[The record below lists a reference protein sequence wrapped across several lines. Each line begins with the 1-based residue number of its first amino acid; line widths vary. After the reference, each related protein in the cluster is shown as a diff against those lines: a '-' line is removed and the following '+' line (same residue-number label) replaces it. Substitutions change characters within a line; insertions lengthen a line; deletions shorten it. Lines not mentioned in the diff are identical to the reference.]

1 MVRACDETFGRVD
14 CLVNAAALTDRGT
27 ILDTTPELFERMF
40 RVNTE
45 APFFLMQDA
54 IRVMKREQIEGAI
67 VNILS
72 VSAHGGQSFLAAYA
86 ASKMALGTL
95 TKNTAFAVL
104 PDRIRVNGLNI
115 GWMDTPGEQSIQ
127 KRAHDA
133 PDDWLPKAEAARPF
147 GRLLKPT
154 EVARAVAFLCSAESG
169 MMTGSLVDFDQTVL
183 GCWEDAPFPA
193 AASLERPAGPCRHA
207 RSPASVTDV
216 ILLPMHLVHLSS
228 VAGAAGAARP
238 RGAGRS
244 VREFMVQLMMMLL
257 GGTMGDAGGPAMTG
271 KVHLGEFVLS
281 PEAAAA
287 EVGRAYGFVLEP
299 AQAGLSL
306 AALLGRELGTRVAVG
321 ERLALGPIELVVRSL
336 DDRGVVQAVGLALEP
351 EVA

>member
-1 MVRACDETFGRVD
+1 MAEPQQLAGKIAVVTGGTQGLGEAIARLFAERGATGIVICGRDEGRGGKVRAALEGLGAKAVFVRADLADTAQARSVVRACDEAFGRVD

-40 RVNTE
+40 KINTE

-54 IRVMKREQIEGAI
+54 VRLMKRERTEGAI

-72 VSAHGGQSFLAAYA
+72 ISAHGGQSFLAAYA

-115 GWMDTPGEQSIQ
+115 GWMDTPGEHAIQ

-133 PDDWLPKAEAARPF
+133 PPGWLETVEAARPF
-147 GRLLKPT
+147 GRLLKPV

-183 GCWEDAPFPA
+183 GCWEDAPFPQ
-193 AASLERPAGPCRHA
+193 R
-207 RSPASVTDV
+207 
-216 ILLPMHLVHLSS
+216 
-228 VAGAAGAARP
+228 
-238 RGAGRS
+238 
-244 VREFMVQLMMMLL
+244 
-257 GGTMGDAGGPAMTG
+257 
-271 KVHLGEFVLS
+271 
-281 PEAAAA
+281 
-287 EVGRAYGFVLEP
+287 
-299 AQAGLSL
+299 
-306 AALLGRELGTRVAVG
+306 
-321 ERLALGPIELVVRSL
+321 RL
-336 DDRGVVQAVGLALEP
+336 
-351 EVA
+351 

>member
-1 MVRACDETFGRVD
+1 MAEPQQLAGKIAVVTGGTQGLGEAIARLFAERGATGIVICGRDEGRGAKVKAALEGLGAKALFVRADLAEVAQARQVVRACDETFGRVD

-115 GWMDTPGEQSIQ
+115 GWMDTPGEHVDPEAGPR
-127 KRAHDA
+127 RA
-133 PDDWLPKAEAARPF
+133 
-147 GRLLKPT
+147 GRLAP
-154 EVARAVAFLCSAESG
+154 EGRGRAALRPSAQAHRGGPGRGLPLLGRERHDDRLAGRLRPDCPRLLGGCS
-169 MMTGSLVDFDQTVL
+169 L
-183 GCWEDAPFPA
+183 PA
-193 AASLERPAGPCRHA
+193 AASLSDRPDPAVTLA
-207 RSPASVTDV
+207 R
-216 ILLPMHLVHLSS
+216 
-228 VAGAAGAARP
+228 R
-238 RGAGRS
+238 
-244 VREFMVQLMMMLL
+244 
-257 GGTMGDAGGPAMTG
+257 
-271 KVHLGEFVLS
+271 
-281 PEAAAA
+281 
-287 EVGRAYGFVLEP
+287 
-299 AQAGLSL
+299 
-306 AALLGRELGTRVAVG
+306 RV
-321 ERLALGPIELVVRSL
+321 
-336 DDRGVVQAVGLALEP
+336 
-351 EVA
+351 